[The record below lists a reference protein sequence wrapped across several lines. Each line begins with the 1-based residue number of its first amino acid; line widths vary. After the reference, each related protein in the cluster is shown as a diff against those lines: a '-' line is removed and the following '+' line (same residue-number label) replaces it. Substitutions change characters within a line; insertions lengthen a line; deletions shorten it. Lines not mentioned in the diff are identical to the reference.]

1 MKGKEQEYKKEAS
14 HKVISVVEARDDGGG
29 MNRHNG
35 SKKK

>member
-1 MKGKEQEYKKEAS
+1 MKDKEQEYKKEAG
-14 HKVISVVEARDDGGG
+14 HKAIVVEARDAGGG